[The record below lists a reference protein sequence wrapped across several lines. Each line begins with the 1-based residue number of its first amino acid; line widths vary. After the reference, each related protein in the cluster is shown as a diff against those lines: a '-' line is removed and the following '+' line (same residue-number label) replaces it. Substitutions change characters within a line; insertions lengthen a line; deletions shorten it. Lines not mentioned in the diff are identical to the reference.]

1 VRRTRYAV
9 AFRFTFRDQP
19 VPNHAL
25 IPPNAQRLYDP
36 SRWNSL
42 VRSFRLTAYSLN
54 TLPTEPLL
62 HLALYA
68 GLAALKLP
76 TCFDPSTKNV
86 DCPVCDSD
94 AKDSSAHRGLGKLA
108 EDVPQSHHANSTIVC
123 RVTGKVMD
131 EDNMPMVLPNG
142 QVYSREVRST
152 PSRMGAGRY

>member
-1 VRRTRYAV
+1 M
-9 AFRFTFRDQP
+9 
-19 VPNHAL
+19 
-25 IPPNAQRLYDP
+25 
-36 SRWNSL
+36 
-42 VRSFRLTAYSLN
+42 RSFRLTAYSLN

-76 TCFDPSTKNV
+76 TCFDLSTKNV

-142 QVYSREVRST
+142 QVYSREVRSA